1 MEIRFFG
8 ITCKDLR
15 QLVFEIAETRH
26 LKHNFNVEKKW
37 LVKKWVKG
45 FLTRHPRILLR
56 ISENV
61 SMAYAQAFNKTNIT
75 SYLSAL
81 GAAMW
86 MSRKQVSA
94 LSTAERGKHLTVYVQ
109 SASLGTFF
117 HQFLDFQKSG
127 SRMNQDIELWLTQN
141 PGRTVTDF
149 EIYGLLDNVFSQGA
163 TLANSVNAFAKTC
176 IVPFKPNVFED
187 WMFAPS
193 LTTDQLMSQEGEE
206 NEQDLSQDHIAGET
220 GEALKKDST
229 KEDNAHQNDKIQLPE
244 VVNCELLPWKIL
256 KIALKLYPRFP
267 LLLLDHK
274 ILGSANEAR
283 LD

>member
-1 MEIRFFG
+1 MTSHKVSHKGLQVLKYAKENGIVLFCCPAHCTHRLQPLDVGIFG
-8 ITCKDLR
+8 PLQTYYD
-15 QLVFEIAETRH
+15 
-26 LKHNFNVEKKW
+26 
-37 LVKKWVKG
+37 
-45 FLTRHPRILLR
+45 
-56 ISENV
+56 
-61 SMAYAQAFNKTNIT
+61 
-75 SYLSAL
+75 
-81 GAAMW
+81 
-86 MSRKQVSA
+86 
-94 LSTAERGKHLTVYVQ
+94 
-109 SASLGTFF
+109 
-117 HQFLDFQKSG
+117 
-127 SRMNQDIELWLTQN
+127 QDIELWLTQN

>member
-94 LSTAERGKHLTVYVQ
+94 LSTAERGKHLTVVCAI
-109 SASLGTFF
+109 SVIGNFF
-117 HQFLDFQKSG
+117 PPVFRFSKK
-127 SRMNQDIELWLTQN
+127 RFKNEL
-141 PGRTVTDF
+141 
-149 EIYGLLDNVFSQGA
+149 
-163 TLANSVNAFAKTC
+163 
-176 IVPFKPNVFED
+176 
-187 WMFAPS
+187 M
-193 LTTDQLMSQEGEE
+193 
-206 NEQDLSQDHIAGET
+206 
-220 GEALKKDST
+220 
-229 KEDNAHQNDKIQLPE
+229 DNA
-244 VVNCELLPWKIL
+244 
-256 KIALKLYPRFP
+256 P
-267 LLLLDHK
+267 LASK
-274 ILGSANEAR
+274 AFCQEKG
-283 LD
+283 